1 VRVVKVT
8 GPVAERAAAL
18 RRQQGPTAGPGDNV
32 STGWMQWVD
41 VLLVYLPDSTRLVK
55 FSCRF
60 DIKILIASYKPQSP
74 VTKLRH
80 QASVSI
86 RVQSQSELFSRR
98 QQQSGGNVVPG
109 SKKQGRHQLSTA
121 ARISA
126 SFAARGERAKM
137 VHSHQH
143 ATKLRVGTWKRS
155 KGFERVEQTTLVKE
169 TVTTPRALIKAS
181 PGLRGERG
189 AIQSQVQRE
198 QLACTAGQREIESN
212 DR

>member
-1 VRVVKVT
+1 MRVVKVT

-18 RRQQGPTAGPGDNV
+18 RRQQGPTAGPGNNV

-98 QQQSGGNVVPG
+98 QQQSGQPPHLA
-109 SKKQGRHQLSTA
+109 SRIHLDLPSD
-121 ARISA
+121 ARLRR
-126 SFAARGERAKM
+126 ARSQIYEFRWG
-137 VHSHQH
+137 
-143 ATKLRVGTWKRS
+143 
-155 KGFERVEQTTLVKE
+155 LVKAE
-169 TVTTPRALIKAS
+169 ELNSRVVWREAAPMTAIRQVLRSPTTVA
-181 PGLRGERG
+181 
-189 AIQSQVQRE
+189 
-198 QLACTAGQREIESN
+198 
-212 DR
+212 